1 MEVYFVQIGNIRLEA
16 LVLLDVNSFQVDLLI
31 QDNFNQ
37 NTRRIFCGY
46 PQTDCKM
53 YMEKQRTRY
62 SQYYIKGET
71 NWRIS
76 YPISRL

>member
-1 MEVYFVQIGNIRLEA
+1 MEVYFLQIGNIRLEA
-16 LVLLDVNSFQVDLLI
+16 LVLLDVNSSQLDLLI

-46 PQTDCKM
+46 PLTDCKM
-53 YMEKQRTRY
+53 YMEKQRTQY
-62 SQYYIKGET
+62 SQYYIKEET